1 MPLSATLII
10 RLALSLLAVALAIF
24 IVMAGVVHSG
34 WVALSKL
41 LFLMGTDTL
50 LAGFSLLMLLGLSH
64 LFKRIFVQ
72 LRQYFSPS
80 ARAQRRV
87 WFNVFK
93 QDQRLRVHAGK
104 MQQYRYFAAFKRK
117 RLLQANDN
125 KHSRVLAKVL
135 RQDLKRCKKTLS
147 KQLYTQWQKQ
157 LTCYADQHD
166 VDNLLKLQQHITT
179 HINQL

>member
-1 MPLSATLII
+1 MPFSVTLII

-24 IVMAGVVHSG
+24 IVMAAVVHSG

-41 LFLMGTDTL
+41 LFLVGSETL
-50 LAGFSLLMLLGLSH
+50 LAGFSLLVLLGLSH
-64 LFKRIFVQ
+64 LFKGIVVQ
-72 LRQYFSPS
+72 LRHYFSAS

-104 MQQYRYFAAFKRK
+104 MQQYLYFAAFKRK
-117 RLLQANDN
+117 RLLQANDS

-135 RQDLKRCKKTLS
+135 QRDLKRCKKTLS
-147 KQLYTQWQKQ
+147 KPLYTQWQKQ
-157 LTCYADQHD
+157 LTYYASQHD
-166 VDNLLKLQQHITT
+166 VDNLLKLQQYITT